1 VFDRRSKLLST
12 VTLLH
17 DLGVTCI
24 AFVLAYL
31 LRSFLVHYPFFTD
44 RFPEIYP
51 FSHYLPLLAVLLVVW
66 AVVGYFS
73 SFYRDLE
80 LSNIIRLIANIV
92 SQLAIVLVIIYALL
106 YLLRRGDISRS
117 YVLLIGGVDFILLLC
132 GRAVSYWSVS
142 YMRDR
147 LGRYH
152 YLLLVGCGQRA
163 REMAALIEEG
173 RGMGLRLVGFVDPEL
188 AVEPHAMAA
197 TAGGAESAG
206 STVKLSGYD
215 VYPLQAVGNI
225 LQNHVVDEVVFAVDL
240 QDLARLEPVMRHCAD
255 LGIRTRLQLEFLP
268 PAYSRIYLENFRE
281 VQLLSL
287 SSAPDSE
294 LRLFFKR
301 VIDVVLSA
309 AVLAALSPLLLAIA
323 AMIKISSPGPVLFRQ
338 TRCGLGG
345 RRFTLY
351 KFRSMINNAEQLRA
365 ELHQLNELDG
375 PVFKISDDPR
385 ITTVGRWLRRF
396 SLDELPQLWNVF
408 RGDMSFVGP
417 RPAVPEEVQQYEDW
431 QRRRLR
437 MRPGL
442 TCTWV
447 LEGRSHVDFNRWM
460 QLDLKYIDN
469 WSLWLDAKIFLRT
482 IPIVLSGWGA
492 Y

>member
-12 VTLLH
+12 ITLLH
-17 DLGVTCI
+17 DLGVTCV
-24 AFVLAYL
+24 AFLVAYV
-31 LRSFLVHYPFFTD
+31 LRSYLVRFQFFSE

-51 FSHYLPLLAVLLVVW
+51 FTHYLPIMVAFLVAW
-66 AVVGYFS
+66 ALVGYFS

-80 LSNIIRLIANIV
+80 LTNPIQLILKIV
-92 SQLAIVLVIIYALL
+92 SQLAIVLVVMYAGL
-106 YLLRRGDISRS
+106 YLLRRTDISRT
-117 YVLLIGGVDFILLLC
+117 YVLLIGAVDFVLLLL
-132 GRAVSYWSVS
+132 GRTASYWGVAI
-142 YMRDR
+142 MRER
-147 LGRYH
+147 LSRFH
-152 YLLLVGCGQRA
+152 YLLIIGCGPRA
-163 REMAALIEEG
+163 REMATLIEES
-173 RGMGLRLVGFVDPEL
+173 RGMGLRLVGFVDPEGEARPSDHL
-188 AVEPHAMAA
+188 A
-197 TAGGAESAG
+197 
-206 STVKLSGYD
+206 GYD
-215 VYPLQAVGNI
+215 VFPLDSVGTI
-225 LQNHVVDEVVFAVDL
+225 LQQHVVDEVVFAVSL
-240 QDLARLEPVMRHCAD
+240 QELARLEPVMQHCAD

-268 PAYSRIYLENFRE
+268 PAYSRIYLENFRD

-301 VIDVVLSA
+301 VFDVVLSA
-309 AVLAALSPLLLAIA
+309 TSLILLSPLLLAIG
-323 AMIKISSPGPVLFRQ
+323 AMIKITSPGPVFFQQ

-345 RRFTLY
+345 RRFMLY
-351 KFRSMINNAEQLRA
+351 KFRSMINNAEQMRA

-396 SLDELPQLWNVF
+396 SLDELPQLWNIF

-417 RPAVPEEVQQYEDW
+417 RPAVPEEVEQYEDW

-442 TCTWV
+442 TCIWV
-447 LEGRSHVDFNRWM
+447 IEGRNHVDFNRWM
-460 QLDLKYIDN
+460 QLDLKYIDT
-469 WSLWLDAKIFLRT
+469 WSLWLDAKIFLLT
-482 IPIVLSGWGA
+482 IPIVLSGRGA

>member
-1 VFDRRSKLLST
+1 MFDRRSKLLST
-12 VTLLH
+12 VTLLQ
-17 DLGVTCI
+17 DLGVTCV
-24 AFVLAYL
+24 AFVVAYELRTL
-31 LRSFLVHYPFFTD
+31 LVRYLFVGRP
-44 RFPEIYP
+44 IYP
-51 FSHYLPLLAVLLVVW
+51 FSHYLPLMGVFLLIW

-80 LSNIIRLIANIV
+80 LRNLLRLILGIV
-92 SQLAIVLVIIYALL
+92 SQLAVVLVAVYALL
-106 YLLRRGDISRS
+106 GLLHRTDISRS
-117 YVLLIGGVDFILLLC
+117 YVLLIGLVDFVLLLF
-132 GRAVSYWSVS
+132 GRALSYWGVAIV
-142 YMRDR
+142 RDR
-147 LGRYH
+147 LRRYH

-163 REMAALIEEG
+163 REMASLIEES
-173 RGMGLRLVGFVDPEL
+173 RGMGLRLVGFVDTSE
-188 AVEPHAMAA
+188 AGEAA
-197 TAGGAESAG
+197 S
-206 STVKLSGYD
+206 KLGGYD
-215 VYPLQAVGNI
+215 VYPLERIGNI
-225 LQNHVVDEVVFAVDL
+225 LQNRVVDEVVFAVDL
-240 QDLARLEPVMRHCAD
+240 QDLARLEPVMQHCAD

-268 PAYSRIYLENFRE
+268 PAYSRIYLENFRD

-301 VIDVVLSA
+301 AFDVVLSFA
-309 AVLAALSPLLLAIA
+309 ALVILSPLLLAIA
-323 AMIKISSPGPVLFRQ
+323 AMIKITSPGPVLFRQ

-351 KFRSMINNAEQLRA
+351 KFRSMINNAEQMRA

-385 ITTVGRWLRRF
+385 ITPVGRWLRRF

-417 RPAVPEEVQQYEDW
+417 RPAVPEEVEQYEDW

-447 LEGRSHVDFNRWM
+447 LEGRNHLDFKRWM

-482 IPIVLSGWGA
+482 IPIVLSGRGA

>member
-1 VFDRRSKLLST
+1 MFDRRSKLLST
-12 VTLLH
+12 ITLLH

-31 LRSFLVHYPFFTD
+31 LRSFLVHYPFFTE
-44 RFPEIYP
+44 RFPDIYP
-51 FSHYLPLLAVLLVVW
+51 FSHYLPLLAAFLVVW
-66 AVVGYFS
+66 AIVGYFS

-92 SQLAIVLVIIYALL
+92 SQLAIVLVIMYALL

-117 YVLLIGGVDFILLLC
+117 YVLLIGVVDFVLLLC
-132 GRAVSYWSVS
+132 GRAASYWGVS
-142 YMRDR
+142 FMRDR
-147 LGRYH
+147 LRRYH

-173 RGMGLRLVGFVDPEL
+173 HGMGLRLVGFVDPE
-188 AVEPHAMAA
+188 AA
-197 TAGGAESAG
+197 AG
-206 STVKLSGYD
+206 SPAKLGGYD
-215 VYPLQAVGNI
+215 LYPLPSVGNI

-240 QDLARLEPVMRHCAD
+240 QDLARLEPVMQHCAD

-268 PAYSRIYLENFRE
+268 PAYSRIYLENFRD

-301 VIDVVLSA
+301 VIDVVLA
-309 AVLAALSPLLLAIA
+309 MVALTVLSPLLLAIA
-323 AMIKISSPGPVLFRQ
+323 VMIKITSPGPVFFQQ

-365 ELHQLNELDG
+365 ELHQLNEVDG

-385 ITTVGRWLRRF
+385 ITPVGRWLRRF

-482 IPIVLSGWGA
+482 IPIVLSGRGA

>member
-17 DLGVTCI
+17 DLGVTCV
-24 AFVLAYL
+24 AFFVAYL
-31 LRSFLVHYPFFTD
+31 LRSVLVHSRFFSTH
-44 RFPEIYP
+44 FPEIYP
-51 FSHYLPLLAVLLVVW
+51 FTHYLPLMAAFLVTWAVL
-66 AVVGYFS
+66 GYFS

-80 LSNIIRLIANIV
+80 LTNPVQLILNII
-92 SQLAIVLVIIYALL
+92 SQLAIVLVVIYAGL
-106 YLLRRGDISRS
+106 YLLRLGDISRS
-117 YVLLIGGVDFILLLC
+117 YVLLVGVVDFGLLLL
-132 GRAVSYWSVS
+132 GRATSYWGVAV
-142 YMRDR
+142 MRDR
-147 LGRYH
+147 LSRYH
-152 YLLLVGCGQRA
+152 YLLIVGCGPRA
-163 REMAALIEEG
+163 REMATLIEEA
-173 RGMGLRLVGFVDPEL
+173 RGMGLRLVGFVDPEF
-188 AVEPHAMAA
+188 A
-197 TAGGAESAG
+197 AG
-206 STVKLSGYD
+206 SANNLGGYD
-215 VYPLQAVGNI
+215 VFPLESVAVI
-225 LQNHVVDEVVFAVDL
+225 LQRHVVDEVVFAVNL
-240 QDLARLEPVMRHCAD
+240 QQLAQLEPVMQHCAD
-255 LGIRTRLQLEFLP
+255 LGIRTRVQLEFLP
-268 PAYSRIYLENFRE
+268 PAYSRIYLENFRD

-301 VIDVVLSA
+301 VFDVVLSA
-309 AVLAALSPLLLAIA
+309 ASLIILSPLLGLIA
-323 AMIKISSPGPVLFRQ
+323 AMIRITSPGPVLFQQ

-345 RRFTLY
+345 RRFMLY
-351 KFRSMINNAEQLRA
+351 KFRSMINNAEQMRA

-385 ITTVGRWLRRF
+385 ITAVGRWLRRF
-396 SLDELPQLWNVF
+396 SLDELPQLWNIF
-408 RGDMSFVGP
+408 CGDMSFVGP
-417 RPAVPEEVQQYEDW
+417 RPAVPEEVEQYEDW

-482 IPIVLSGWGA
+482 IPIVLSGRGA

>member
-12 VTLLH
+12 VTLLQ
-17 DLGVTCI
+17 DLGVTCV
-24 AFVLAYL
+24 AFVVAYALRIL
-31 LRSFLVHYPFFTD
+31 LVQYSRP
-44 RFPEIYP
+44 IYP
-51 FSHYLPLLAVLLVVW
+51 FSHYLPLMAAFLMIW

-80 LSNIIRLIANIV
+80 LRNLLHLIVSIV
-92 SQLAIVLVIIYALL
+92 SQLAVVLVAIYALL
-106 YLLRRGDISRS
+106 GLLHRTDISRS
-117 YVLLIGGVDFILLLC
+117 YVLLIGLVDFVLLLF
-132 GRAVSYWSVS
+132 GRALSYWGVAIV
-142 YMRDR
+142 RDR
-147 LGRYH
+147 LRRYH

-163 REMAALIEEG
+163 REMAALIEES
-173 RGMGLRLVGFVDPEL
+173 RGMGLRLVGFVDTDE
-188 AVEPHAMAA
+188 AGEAA
-197 TAGGAESAG
+197 P
-206 STVKLSGYD
+206 KPSGYD
-215 VYPLQAVGNI
+215 VYPLGSVGDI
-225 LQNHVVDEVVFAVDL
+225 LQKRVVDEVVFAVDL
-240 QDLARLEPVMRHCAD
+240 QDLARLEPVMQHCAD

-268 PAYSRIYLENFRE
+268 PAYSRIYLENFRD

-301 VIDVVLSA
+301 AFDVVLSFA
-309 AVLAALSPLLLAIA
+309 ALVVLSPLLAAIA
-323 AMIKISSPGPVLFRQ
+323 AMIKITSPGPVLFRQ

-351 KFRSMINNAEQLRA
+351 KFRSMINNAEQMRA

-385 ITTVGRWLRRF
+385 ITPVGRWLRRF

-417 RPAVPEEVQQYEDW
+417 RPAVPEEVEQYEDW

-447 LEGRSHVDFNRWM
+447 LEGRNHLDFKRWM

-482 IPIVLSGWGA
+482 IPIVLSGRGA

>member
-12 VTLLH
+12 ITLLH
-17 DLGVTCI
+17 DLGVTCV
-24 AFVLAYL
+24 AFLVAYV
-31 LRSFLVHYPFFTD
+31 LRSYLVQFQFFSE
-44 RFPEIYP
+44 RFPQIYP
-51 FSHYLPLLAVLLVVW
+51 FSHYLPLMVAFLVVW
-66 AVVGYFS
+66 AVVGSFS

-80 LSNIIRLIANIV
+80 LTNPIQLILKIV
-92 SQLAIVLVIIYALL
+92 SQLAIVLLFLYAGL
-106 YLLRRGDISRS
+106 YLLRRTDVSRT
-117 YVLLIGGVDFILLLC
+117 YVMLIGVVDFVLLLL
-132 GRAVSYWSVS
+132 GRAASYWGVAL
-142 YMRDR
+142 MRER
-147 LGRYH
+147 LSRYH
-152 YLLLVGCGQRA
+152 YLLIVGCGPRA
-163 REMAALIEEG
+163 REMAAMIEEG
-173 RGMGLRLVGFVDPEL
+173 RGMGLRLIGFVDPRS
-188 AVEPHAMAA
+188 A
-197 TAGGAESAG
+197 TDP
-206 STVKLSGYD
+206 STDLSGYD
-215 VYPLQAVGNI
+215 VFSLEAVGRI
-225 LQNHVVDEVVFAVDL
+225 LQTRVVDEVVFAVDL
-240 QDLARLEPVMRHCAD
+240 QELARLEPVMQHCAD

-268 PAYSRIYLENFRE
+268 PAYSRVYLENFRE

-301 VIDVVLSA
+301 IFDIVLSFTSL
-309 AVLAALSPLLLAIA
+309 VILSPLLLVMA
-323 AMIKISSPGPVLFRQ
+323 AMIKITSPGPVLFQQ

-351 KFRSMINNAEQLRA
+351 KFRSMINNAEQMRA

-396 SLDELPQLWNVF
+396 SLDELPQLWNIF
-408 RGDMSFVGP
+408 SGEMSFVGP
-417 RPAVPEEVQQYEDW
+417 RPAVPEEVDQYEDW

-442 TCTWV
+442 TCIWV

-460 QLDLKYIDN
+460 QLDLKYIDT
-469 WSLWLDAKIFLRT
+469 WSLWLDTKIFLRT
-482 IPIVLSGWGA
+482 IPIVLSGRGA

>member
-1 VFDRRSKLLST
+1 MFDRRSKLLST

-17 DLGVTCI
+17 DLGVTCV
-24 AFVLAYL
+24 AFVVAYL
-31 LRSFLVHYPFFTD
+31 LRTYLVQFGFFSQH
-44 RFPEIYP
+44 PAIYP
-51 FSHYLPLLAVLLVVW
+51 FTHYLPLMTAFLVAW
-66 AVVGYFS
+66 AIVGYFS

-80 LSNIIRLIANIV
+80 LSNPIQLVLNIV
-92 SQLAIVLVIIYALL
+92 SQLAIVLVVIYAGL
-106 YLLRRGDISRS
+106 YLFRRVDISRS
-117 YVLLIGGVDFILLLC
+117 YVLFVGGVDFLLLLV
-132 GRAVSYWSVS
+132 GRSLSYWGVS
-142 YMRDR
+142 LMRER
-147 LGRYH
+147 LRRYH
-152 YLLLVGCGQRA
+152 YLLIIGCGPRA
-163 REMAALIEEG
+163 REMATLIEEG
-173 RGMGLRLVGFVDPEL
+173 RGMGLRLLGFVDP
-188 AVEPHAMAA
+188 A
-197 TAGGAESAG
+197 AGGAADA
-206 STVKLSGYD
+206 KLSGYD
-215 VYPLQAVGNI
+215 VFPLSSIGGV
-225 LQNHVVDEVVFAVDL
+225 LQRHVIDEVVFALNL
-240 QDLARLEPVMRHCAD
+240 QELARLEPVMQHCAD
-255 LGIRTRLQLEFLP
+255 LGIRTRVQLEFLP
-268 PAYSRIYLENFRE
+268 PAYSRIYLENFRD

-301 VIDVVLSA
+301 VFDVALSFA
-309 AVLAALSPLLLAIA
+309 SLVVLSPLLAAIA
-323 AMIKISSPGPVLFRQ
+323 AMIRITSPGPVLFQQ

-375 PVFKISDDPR
+375 PVFKISEDPR
-385 ITTVGRWLRRF
+385 ITLVGRWLRRF
-396 SLDELPQLWNVF
+396 SMDELPQLWNVF

-417 RPAVPEEVQQYEDW
+417 RPAVPEEVDQYEDW

-482 IPIVLSGWGA
+482 IPIVLSGRGA